1 MANTCNVEYIVRFE
15 RVGDAKE
22 FQKLVEME
30 VFGAESSCLGWNFR
44 KIVSALGGDPDSMS
58 LRGDVCNVGRTE
70 CDVHLHCNT
79 AWVEQADFR
88 HFIEET
94 YDCSVLYFAEEPG
107 CEYFETNNPDCWK
120 YRVDAD
126 GEIQYFD
133 TQDEVV
139 DNLSGYG
146 VKCWDD
152 VMKLHD
158 SECSDVWVYEINC
171 V

>member
-15 RVGDAKE
+15 SIGDAKE
-22 FQKLVEME
+22 FQKLVEA
-30 VFGAESSCLGWNFR
+30 VAFGAELSCWNFT
-44 KIVSALGGDPDSMS
+44 KIVSALGGDSDSMS
-58 LRGDVCNVGRTE
+58 LRGDVYYVERTG
-70 CDVHLHCNT
+70 CRVYLHCNT
-79 AWVEQADFR
+79 AWVEKADFR
-88 HFIEET
+88 RFIEET

-126 GEIQYFD
+126 GVIEYFD

-146 VKCWDD
+146 AKCWDD
-152 VMKLHD
+152 VMKLHN
-158 SECSDVWVYEINC
+158 SECSDVWVYEINH